1 MPIRNA
7 QAEWRG
13 TLKDGQ
19 GRMSF
24 GSGAFEGIFS
34 FGSRFEEGQG
44 TNPEEL
50 IAAAHAGC
58 FSMSLASGLGKAGFP
73 ADRIATRCELHLDK
87 LEAGFRITRIIL
99 HTEADVP
106 GIGPATFEQ
115 LAEQAKSGCPV
126 SQALAGVPIELEAKL
141 IQ

>member
-13 TLKDGQ
+13 TLKDGHGKMQ
-19 GRMSF
+19 F
-24 GSGAFEGIFS
+24 GSGAYEGAYTFA
-34 FGSRFEEGQG
+34 SRFEEGNG

-58 FSMSLASGLGKAGFP
+58 FSMSLASGLAKGGFP
-73 ADRIATRCELHLDK
+73 ADRISTRCEVRLNK

-106 GIGPATFEQ
+106 GIDLASFETQ
-115 LAEQAKSGCPV
+115 AEQAKAGCPI
-126 SQALAGVPIELEAKL
+126 SQALAGVQIELEAKL
-141 IQ
+141 IE